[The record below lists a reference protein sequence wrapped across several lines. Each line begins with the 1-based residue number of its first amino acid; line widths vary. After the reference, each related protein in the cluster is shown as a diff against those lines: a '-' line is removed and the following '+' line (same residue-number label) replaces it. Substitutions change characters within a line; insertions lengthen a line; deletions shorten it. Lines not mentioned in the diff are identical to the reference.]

1 MSGDPADKRSPGLGI
16 VFLVIF
22 LDLAGFS
29 IVFPLFPGMLEF
41 YLANDTTGLLPALH
55 GWLERFSGA
64 AGGDVRTTAV
74 LFGGVLGSLYA
85 ALQFLFAPLWGSLSD
100 KYGRR
105 PMLLFTCS
113 GALLGYLVWFFAGT
127 FETLVLA
134 RVIGGAMAGNLSV
147 ATAVVADVTTR
158 ENRAKGMGM
167 AGAAIGLGF
176 VFGPTLG
183 GMFSK
188 LDLTQSHPGLA
199 SFGVNPFSACAAV
212 AVLLA
217 AGNLLF
223 VATRLRETLPTD
235 KRETKVNWR
244 DRIAVLGVL
253 SLRSDALR
261 RVNLTSW
268 IYLLAFSAMEFTLA
282 FLLAGEPFNLG
293 PLGIAGVMVYVG
305 VILILTQGFVVRRL
319 VPKIGEAA
327 GARFGLMLVASGL
340 ALLAW
345 APSIGWVYAAQTLA
359 AVGAGLSNASL
370 SALASLYAST
380 SEQGRV
386 SGLFRSLG
394 SLSRAL
400 GPIIGAYVFWRLGAP
415 VAYLGAAVLTAA
427 ALALAWPLPPA
438 QSNVRD
444 QEGGRGQVLS

>member
-1 MSGDPADKRSPGLGI
+1 
-16 VFLVIF
+16 
-22 LDLAGFS
+22 
-29 IVFPLFPGMLEF
+29 
-41 YLANDTTGLLPALH
+41 
-55 GWLERFSGA
+55 
-64 AGGDVRTTAV
+64 
-74 LFGGVLGSLYA
+74 
-85 ALQFLFAPLWGSLSD
+85 
-100 KYGRR
+100 
-105 PMLLFTCS
+105 
-113 GALLGYLVWFFAGT
+113 
-127 FETLVLA
+127 
-134 RVIGGAMAGNLSV
+134 
-147 ATAVVADVTTR
+147 
-158 ENRAKGMGM
+158 
-167 AGAAIGLGF
+167 
-176 VFGPTLG
+176 
-183 GMFSK
+183 
-188 LDLTQSHPGLA
+188 
-199 SFGVNPFSACAAV
+199 
-212 AVLLA
+212 
-217 AGNLLF
+217 
-223 VATRLRETLPTD
+223 
-235 KRETKVNWR
+235 
-244 DRIAVLGVL
+244 
-253 SLRSDALR
+253 
-261 RVNLTSW
+261 
-268 IYLLAFSAMEFTLA
+268 MEFTLA

-444 QEGGRGQVLS
+444 QEGGRGQVPS